1 MSRFKK
7 QHACTPVFSARVLGL
22 PRIMGQ
28 RANKFYVLVI
38 IAASCLLPC
47 KSIAQNVSN
56 ATSLSADL
64 PDAPGMEGSVQSA
77 EQRSDGLQGHAS
89 ISGIVT
95 DSRGSAIPN
104 AQVTLIGT
112 DAGASGKRVVISDG
126 SGRFIFSDLL
136 PGTFRLTI
144 TGGGLQTFDTD
155 EFALASGEGRE
166 VPAVVLPV
174 VATRTNITV
183 TATPEQVAQAQV
195 QLAEKQRVLGVIPNF
210 YSSYIW
216 DAAPLTPKLKFNLAI
231 RSAID
236 PVAFLMAG
244 GVAGI
249 EQAHNTFPGYGTG
262 PEGYAKRYGAA
273 YADHVIGGMVGR
285 AILPSLFHQDPRY
298 FYKGKGSIRS
308 RALYAIESTVITRGD
323 NGHSEPNYS
332 HLLGTFA
339 AAGISNLYRSPGD
352 RSASL
357 TLRNGLI
364 ITGTDAI
371 GNLVR
376 EFVLRNLTAKV
387 PAFAQGKP

>member
-1 MSRFKK
+1 MSRFKTAFMHSSSQCMSIGFTSK
-7 QHACTPVFSARVLGL
+7 MSRRGNRV
-22 PRIMGQ
+22 
-28 RANKFYVLVI
+28 YVLAI
-38 IAASCLLPC
+38 IAAFSLLPG
-47 KSIAQNVSN
+47 KVTAQNVSN
-56 ATSLSADL
+56 ATSVSTEL
-64 PDAPGMEGSVQSA
+64 PDAPGMGDSFQST
-77 EQRSDGLQGHAS
+77 EQRSGNLQGDAS
-89 ISGIVT
+89 ISGTVT
-95 DSRGSAIPN
+95 DSRGTAFPN
-104 AQVTLIGT
+104 ARVTLTGT
-112 DAGASGKRVVISDG
+112 GVDGKRVVISDS

-144 TGGGLQTFDTD
+144 TGGGFQSFDTG
-155 EFALASGEGRE
+155 EIALASGEIRE
-166 VPAVVLPV
+166 VPAIILPV

-308 RALYAIESTVITRGD
+308 RALYALESTVITRGD
-323 NGHSEPNYS
+323 NGRSEPNYS

-364 ITGTDAI
+364 ITGADAI

-376 EFVLRNLTAKV
+376 EFVLRNLTSKV